1 VRPRDC
7 RVLVLRKSP
16 QDVMEYKALTLDDIE
31 DILESGVD
39 PRKIIEELEL

>member
-1 VRPRDC
+1 
-7 RVLVLRKSP
+7 
-16 QDVMEYKALTLDDIE
+16 MEYKALTLDDIE